1 MSLNHVSYWEN
12 GDWHHVTVKEAS
24 EKSHCHTIRA
34 NEKRLLCDLCNHFV
48 TLSVG
53 KVRDPY
59 FKHSKGDIDKNCPE
73 RSKQAL
79 FTLPT
84 HFAGLKIVI
93 DKEQKFHLE
102 LVLPHAANPGLS
114 KYKNLGIYH
123 KHHKKIQKI
132 APVKIDPNNFSTKVN
147 LGSTVANKYTLYN
160 DLPDHSDKIADFET
174 LQSKYLIFRSS
185 DGMRVNL
192 GGELNPNN
200 EYIVLTTK
208 NSFTYPGINEKLL
221 VHSNGWNVFQ
231 ISFDTHFGP
240 NKLRPFLQIN
250 DLGNDAGIDYRI
262 TKNVADVDLI
272 WPEHFKNEDG
282 ISYLGDTLYLYKHG
296 QAWLDYAPRTNKR
309 PNLDQDRLLQLFENP
324 QLFTLKPN
332 DNNGMVVAYGRN
344 TNDIANYKQFIPT
357 SQASEQSKNDLSLKP
372 YTKEHHHYIKPL
384 YNATLKQYMGKFE
397 VSSQSLE
404 ANKPFCLPNLVAGS
418 SLKVFYGA
426 DCVFSQTAKI
436 SKPQSKPS
444 QSQPSTIDKSSA
456 NNDQSRLNDSELL
469 NLLKRQIGE
478 ATTFTIVSN
487 RLKRSL
493 TDYPT
498 TYQWVCS
505 QARQQNI
512 TIKAKNILNKI
523 VNGEYY

>member
-12 GDWHHVTVKEAS
+12 GNWHHITAKEAS
-24 EKSHCHTIRA
+24 KKSHNNTIRA
-34 NEKRLLCDLCNHFV
+34 NEKELLCDLCNHFV

-53 KVRDPY
+53 KTIDPY

-93 DKEQKFHLE
+93 DKKQKFHLE

-114 KYKNLGIYH
+114 KYQNLGIYH

-132 APVKIDPNNFSTKVN
+132 APVKINSNNFSTKVN

-160 DLPDHSDKIADFET
+160 DLPDHSDKIADFKT

-221 VHSNGWNVFQ
+221 ARSNGWNVYR
-231 ISFDTHFGP
+231 ISFDTHFGS
-240 NKLRPFLQIN
+240 NKLSPFLQLN
-250 DLGNDAGIDYRI
+250 DLSNDAGIDYRI
-262 TKNVADVDLI
+262 TQNVADVDLI
-272 WPEHFKNEDG
+272 WPEHFKNKDG
-282 ISYLGDTLYLYKHG
+282 INYLGDTLYLYKHG
-296 QAWLDYAPRTNKR
+296 QAWLDYAPRSNKR
-309 PNLDQDRLLQLFENP
+309 SNLNQDRLLQLFEDSK
-324 QLFTLKPN
+324 LFTLKPD

-344 TNDIANYKQFIPT
+344 VNDITNYKQFIPC
-357 SQASEQSKNDLSLKP
+357 SQSAKQPGNNLSLQP
-372 YTKEHHHYIKPL
+372 YLKKKNHYIKPL
-384 YNATLKQYMGKFE
+384 YNATLKQYVGKFE

-404 ANKPFCLPNLVAGS
+404 ANKPFRLPNLAAGS

-426 DCVFSQTAKI
+426 DCVFSQTAKVNKAQAKT
-436 SKPQSKPS
+436 SQSKPS
-444 QSQPSTIDKSSA
+444 TTDKSSA
-456 NNDQSRLNDSELL
+456 NNDQSRLNDSKLL
-469 NLLKRQIGE
+469 SLLKKQTGE
-478 ATTFTIVSN
+478 TATFTIVSN
-487 RLKRSL
+487 QLKKL
-493 TDYPT
+493 LADCPT
-498 TYQWVCS
+498 TYQWVCN
-505 QARQQNI
+505 QARQQSI

-523 VNGEYY
+523 INGEY